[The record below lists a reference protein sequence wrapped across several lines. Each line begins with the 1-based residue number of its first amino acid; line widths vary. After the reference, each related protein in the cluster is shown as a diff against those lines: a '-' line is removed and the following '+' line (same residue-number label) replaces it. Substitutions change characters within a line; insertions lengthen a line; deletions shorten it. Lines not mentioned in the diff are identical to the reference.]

1 MAETADYS
9 FAVEYHGPPLPYDI
23 PKAIPIE
30 IERIPVAAVAP
41 PSASDAAEALPVV
54 HPLTSPLRK
63 AAPTP
68 AVEHA
73 AAAAAAASPT
83 SVIENHAV
91 MDGPDAE
98 AGSSGL
104 LGSSSCLDRSA
115 ELTEGGVE
123 SSGPVGSSLPDRIS
137 TESALSLEFDF
148 RSSASENDDDD
159 EDDDEGVAPH
169 AKKALVTF
177 QSSAQSSGSASP
189 AVGLARQRREEFELR
204 GKKGACYHCLKGSR
218 FAEKEACL
226 VCDAK
231 YCSGC
236 VLRAMGSMPEG
247 RKCVSCI
254 GFPVLESKRERLGKC
269 SRMLR
274 RLLSSPEIE
283 LAMKAEKNC
292 EANQLRPE
300 DIFVNGKKLTPEE
313 LVLLQNC
320 SCPPPKLKPGYY
332 WYDKVSGFWGK
343 EGHKPHKIITAHLN
357 VGGSLDSRA
366 SNGNTGIFINGREIT
381 KAELQMLKW
390 AGVQCAGNPHFWL
403 NADGTYQE
411 EGQKNIKGQ
420 IWGKPIMKLLCPVL
434 SLPTPTKAANSN
446 GDEVIDMVRAIPD
459 YLEQRTVQKM
469 LLVGLHGSGTSTI
482 IKQAKFLYR
491 GVPFSN
497 DERQDIKGVKCLKKR
512 VWLREGTAANILVA
526 AVLRGNMLAAGN
538 YESDDCNRVTDYSF
552 SPRLRELSDWLLKV
566 MASGNLDTSFPTYA
580 CEYAPLVEELW
591 NDAAIQATYRRRSEL
606 LMLPITASYFLER
619 YEPSDKDILYADR
632 ITSSN
637 GIACTD
643 FSFGPLACD
652 GHAIDGDQ
660 QDMLL
665 RYQLIRIHT
674 KGLGQNCKWLDM
686 FEDIKIVLFCIA
698 LSDYDEYYE
707 DPNGVLINKM
717 IESKRLFENLVTHP
731 TFEEMNFLLI
741 LNKFDLLEQKIDT
754 SPLTI
759 CEWFSDFN
767 PVVSRNQPSNTRN
780 PNSGATMAQ
789 QAFHHIAVK
798 FKRLFSSI
806 TGRRLYVTW
815 TNGLAQDTVDA
826 ALRYGREILIWEEEK
841 PIFGSSESIYSTEP
855 SSYSN

>member
-1 MAETADYS
+1 
-9 FAVEYHGPPLPYDI
+9 
-23 PKAIPIE
+23 
-30 IERIPVAAVAP
+30 
-41 PSASDAAEALPVV
+41 
-54 HPLTSPLRK
+54 
-63 AAPTP
+63 
-68 AVEHA
+68 
-73 AAAAAAASPT
+73 
-83 SVIENHAV
+83 
-91 MDGPDAE
+91 
-98 AGSSGL
+98 
-104 LGSSSCLDRSA
+104 
-115 ELTEGGVE
+115 
-123 SSGPVGSSLPDRIS
+123 
-137 TESALSLEFDF
+137 
-148 RSSASENDDDD
+148 
-159 EDDDEGVAPH
+159 
-169 AKKALVTF
+169 
-177 QSSAQSSGSASP
+177 
-189 AVGLARQRREEFELR
+189 
-204 GKKGACYHCLKGSR
+204 
-218 FAEKEACL
+218 
-226 VCDAK
+226 
-231 YCSGC
+231 
-236 VLRAMGSMPEG
+236 
-247 RKCVSCI
+247 
-254 GFPVLESKRERLGKC
+254 
-269 SRMLR
+269 
-274 RLLSSPEIE
+274 
-283 LAMKAEKNC
+283 
-292 EANQLRPE
+292 
-300 DIFVNGKKLTPEE
+300 
-313 LVLLQNC
+313 
-320 SCPPPKLKPGYY
+320 
-332 WYDKVSGFWGK
+332 
-343 EGHKPHKIITAHLN
+343 
-357 VGGSLDSRA
+357 
-366 SNGNTGIFINGREIT
+366 
-381 KAELQMLKW
+381 MLKW

-446 GDEVIDMVRAIPD
+446 GDEVIDMVGAIPD

-497 DERQDIKGVKCLKKR
+497 DERQDIKVIIQSNIYSYLAILLEG
-512 VWLREGTAANILVA
+512 RE
-526 AVLRGNMLAAGN
+526 MFEEESLAERRNSCQHCPSGN

-566 MASGNLDTSFPTYA
+566 MASGNLDASFPTYA

-619 YEPSDKDILYADR
+619 VVDISRMEYEPSDKDILYADR

-643 FSFGPLACD
+643 FFFRQLACD

-686 FEDIKIVLFCIA
+686 FEDIKIVLFCVA

-767 PVVSRNQPSNTRN
+767 PVVSRNQPSNSRN

-826 ALRYGREILIWEEEK
+826 ALRYGREILIWEEAK